1 MEFVDLI
8 GTVMLLTGLAG
19 VLRRYERHPHPV
31 TFIAAALLSC
41 VLVTALLVAGTGAGS
56 ALLSTAAVALGVYAL
71 IALGSALLA
80 CLASFRHRGFWP
92 TFYAAHHLSF
102 GLFVGF
108 MLYGQIG

>member
-8 GTVMLLTGLAG
+8 GTVALLLVLAG
-19 VLRRYERHPHPV
+19 VLRRYERRPHPA
-31 TFIAAALLSC
+31 TFILAALVSC
-41 VLVTALLVAGTGAGS
+41 VLITGLIFSGTVAGS
-56 ALLSTAAVALGVYAL
+56 ALMSTALIALTVYGI

-102 GLFVGF
+102 GLVIGL
-108 MLYGQIG
+108 MVYGQLG

>member
-8 GTVMLLTGLAG
+8 GTVTLLTVLAA
-19 VLRRYERHPHPV
+19 VMRRYERRPHPA
-31 TFIAAALLSC
+31 TFIVAALLSC
-41 VLVTALLVAGTGAGS
+41 VLVTALLLSGTVAGS
-56 ALLSTAAVALGVYAL
+56 ALMSTAMVALGVYAI

-108 MLYGQIG
+108 MIYGQIG

>member
-8 GTVMLLTGLAG
+8 GTVTLLSVLAA

-31 TFIAAALLSC
+31 TFIVAALLSC
-41 VLVTALLVAGTGAGS
+41 VLITGLVFSGTVAGS
-56 ALLSTAAVALGVYAL
+56 ALMSTALIALTVYGI

-92 TFYAAHHLSF
+92 TFYAAHHLGY

-108 MLYGQIG
+108 MVYGQIG